1 MSTPRAIKRTCPELN
16 ALLPDWK
23 ARKCVKE
30 ALARGTE
37 KRSAFSKE
45 QKEALVP
52 DQRNIIYSV
61 RKRAQEVTKSEDK
74 WDIFINTLDLGPKG
88 SKDGVI
94 DDKEMV
100 ASSSNQSR
108 FRKYLAEYGADRELI
123 DRYAKDSKTTTAS
136 NKIQQ
141 ERTEKR
147 LANPGSRGC
156 ESDADTMRPAEVS
169 SLQII
174 NYKPDSE
181 DPPAWYKAG
190 YSWYCTGC
198 RKQRDKPMPMR
209 LLSMEKDPE
218 RARELLTWIQD
229 AIKAGKL
236 RDPVYTETGKRNNV
250 PFAKFIKSLKTN
262 QDEDEITP
270 ELLRKI
276 GAKHASMIHAGP
288 NPTPQH
294 LDNLSEI
301 ALRHKINRLDAG
313 KNYALGDP
321 KSKKEPKS
329 EPETGDGPNPQT
341 QASSPASQSRNNDP
355 KKSQTMDMDS
365 MLAEID
371 AMLAEIRK

>member
-1 MSTPRAIKRTCPELN
+1 MSTAEPTQKTRKAKTNKFILILEQFLERYNLSAESSPEQLSEHAPELN

-52 DQRNIIYSV
+52 DQRNN
-61 RKRAQEVTKSEDK
+61 
-74 WDIFINTLDLGPKG
+74 IFNLGPKG
-88 SKDGVI
+88 NKDGVI

-108 FRKYLAEYGADRELI
+108 FRKHLAEYGADPELI

-147 LANPGSRGC
+147 LANPG
-156 ESDADTMRPAEVS
+156 
-169 SLQII
+169 
-174 NYKPDSE
+174 
-181 DPPAWYKAG
+181 
-190 YSWYCTGC
+190 
-198 RKQRDKPMPMR
+198 
-209 LLSMEKDPE
+209 
-218 RARELLTWIQD
+218 
-229 AIKAGKL
+229 
-236 RDPVYTETGKRNNV
+236 
-250 PFAKFIKSLKTN
+250 
-262 QDEDEITP
+262 
-270 ELLRKI
+270 
-276 GAKHASMIHAGP
+276 AKHASMVHAGP

-321 KSKKEPKS
+321 KSKKEPISDS
-329 EPETGDGPNPQT
+329 ENTPSLVPQLKNDDYNPFKGQI
-341 QASSPASQSRNNDP
+341 AEI
-355 KKSQTMDMDS
+355 DS
-365 MLAEID
+365 MLVGF
-371 AMLAEIRK
+371 